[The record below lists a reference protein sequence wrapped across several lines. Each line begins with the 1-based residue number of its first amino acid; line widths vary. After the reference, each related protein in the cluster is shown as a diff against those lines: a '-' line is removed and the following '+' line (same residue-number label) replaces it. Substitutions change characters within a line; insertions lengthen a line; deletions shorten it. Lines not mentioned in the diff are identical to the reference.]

1 MEVPKFRGAILTSDI
16 DRLVEKLAEKVGK
29 RKEEVRREI
38 DRIRK
43 QWGVSE
49 LGALLAFADRMGVK
63 LMRTGEE
70 KPGKVTLDEAISQE
84 LQSFDT
90 EFIVV
95 RVSDPTETRSGG
107 RMVTLVVGD
116 ETRSA
121 ALVAFDEVVEKL
133 EELDEGDLV
142 LARNLT
148 VGSFRNSPQLV
159 VTRETELEV
168 VGHEEN
174 PDRIIERNISEVKHG
189 EYVRVRGVVASEPAD
204 TGERVYFWLSDET
217 GSTRVNLWGEEA
229 DRAMDLD
236 YGDGVIVEG
245 WVSTRSDY
253 PVINVLR
260 TQGRVEPTE
269 VSIKPAIRKRVEEL
283 DKGDIAEV
291 SGVIV
296 TVYARR
302 RYYEACPTC
311 GRAMKEGECPEHGAV
326 EPERRPVLNVVV
338 DDGSGTVRTVFFGEH
353 AVEFV
358 GYETTKEYLE
368 ADESDIEER
377 LLGESVSVVLR
388 VRGEGVVE
396 DYDAV
401 ALRARI
407 LTEEDFKREI
417 QILARELKGEE
428 GEREEAE

>member
-16 DRLVEKLAEKVGK
+16 DRLVEKLAEEVGK

-49 LGALLAFADRMGVK
+49 LGALLTFADRMGVE

-95 RVSDPTETRSGG
+95 RVSNPAETRSGG

-174 PDRIIERNISEVKHG
+174 PDRIIERSISEVKHG
-189 EYVRVRGVVASEPAD
+189 EYVRVRGVVASEPVD

-229 DRAMDLD
+229 ERAMDLD
-236 YGDGVIVEG
+236 YGDGVTVEG
-245 WVSTRSDY
+245 WVSTRSDH

-283 DKGDIAEV
+283 DKGDVAEV

-302 RYYEACPTC
+302 RYYEACPIC

-396 DYDAV
+396 NYDAV

-428 GEREEAE
+428 GEGEEAE